1 MHVFAWC
8 NENKCFYTN
17 ENRRRNEESE
27 GQNYE
32 RIMMM
37 ALKLINNG
45 IYTIRLHRL
54 AFCDATLNVQIE
66 TVIQC

>member
-1 MHVFAWC
+1 MFARC

-17 ENRRRNEESE
+17 ENRQSNEESE

-32 RIMMM
+32 RIIMM
-37 ALKLINNG
+37 ALKFINNG
-45 IYTIRLHRL
+45 IYTVRLHRF